1 MKLTNHV
8 YLVGS
13 GNFGLSHCFDCSV
26 FIVDCGKELVM
37 IDAGAGCEPE
47 RIVRNMKDDG
57 LSTSNL
63 RHVLLTHGHADHS
76 CGARYFQEQLGCKI
90 YLGEQEADMVEKGD
104 EKDLS
109 LDIAKKSGFYSPDY
123 MFINCRID
131 VRLRHKERI
140 SCGDCAF
147 EALHVPGHSP
157 GSICFLIDLPEGRAL
172 FSGDTV
178 FPDGVIGMLNCD
190 GSELSDYRK
199 YIRRLEGLGIEMLFP
214 GHRVFV
220 VSGGQMHV
228 DQAIEY
234 LALLQIPRNF
244 I

>member
-13 GNFGLSHCFDCSV
+13 GHFGLSHAFDCSV
-26 FIVDCGKELVM
+26 FIVDCSDELVM
-37 IDAGAGCEPE
+37 VDAGAGCEPE
-47 RIVRNMKDDG
+47 GILRNMKNDG
-57 LSTSNL
+57 LSISNL
-63 RHVLLTHGHADHS
+63 SRVVLTHGHADHAG
-76 CGARYFQEQLGCKI
+76 GARYFQERFGCTI
-90 YLGEQEADMVEKGD
+90 YLGEPEADTVEKGD

-123 MFINCRID
+123 TFKNCHID
-131 VRLRHKERI
+131 VRLRHKESI
-140 SCGDCAF
+140 SCGNCTF

-178 FPDGVIGMLNCD
+178 FPEGVIGMLNCD

-199 YIRRLEGLGIEMLFP
+199 YIGRLKELRIDMLFP
-214 GHRVFV
+214 GHRVFIL
-220 VSGGQMHV
+220 SGGQMHV
-228 DQAIEY
+228 DQAIES